1 VIEQARATDDATAP
15 ATDNAT
21 APATDNATAPA
32 ARDAWR
38 SRPAAQQPRWP
49 DPAALADV
57 AAQLRVLPPL
67 VVASE
72 VRTLRDRLALVARG
86 EAFLLQGGECAET
99 FAGSTAAR
107 TRDLLK
113 ALLQMSL
120 VLTYGASLPVVKVT
134 RLAGQFAKPRSSDT
148 DALGLPTYRGD
159 AVNDLRPDP
168 VLRVP
173 DPQRLMRA
181 YTTSASVLNLVRA
194 FATGGLADLS
204 RVQEWNKDFVARS
217 PAGARYS
224 RMASDV
230 ERALAFVD
238 AIGVDLGTRGN
249 QVELYSSHEALL
261 LEYEAALT
269 RTEDAAPEGP
279 AYDLSAHMIWVGERT
294 RQLDGAHVAFA
305 ASVANPIGVK
315 LGPTSTPEDAVA
327 LAERLDPDRE
337 PGRLTFIARMG
348 AGAVEAALPPL
359 VEKVRAG
366 GWLPVWTC
374 DPMHGNT
381 FEAKGG
387 AKTRHFDDVVS
398 EVRGFCAVHAALGTW
413 PGGLHVELTGDD
425 VTECLGGGDAI
436 DEDDLDRRYET
447 ACDPRLNPGQAL
459 ELAFLLAEVLQ
470 TQRG

>member
-1 VIEQARATDDATAP
+1 MSVES
-15 ATDNAT
+15 
-21 APATDNATAPA
+21 PA
-32 ARDAWR
+32 ALTTGWR
-38 SRPAAQQPRWP
+38 SKVAAQQPKWP
-49 DPAALADV
+49 DLAKLATV
-57 AAQLRVLPPL
+57 GEELRLLPPL

-72 VRTLRDRLALVARG
+72 VRTLKDRLGSVARG

-134 RLAGQFAKPRSSDT
+134 RLAGQFAKPRSSDL
-148 DALGLPTYRGD
+148 DALGLPSYRGD
-159 AVNDLRPDP
+159 MVNDLRPDAL
-168 VLRVP
+168 LRVP
-173 DPQRLMRA
+173 DPQRMLRG

-204 RVQEWNKDFVARS
+204 RVHEWNKDFVRRS
-217 PAGARYS
+217 PAGRRYEE
-224 RMASDV
+224 MATGV
-230 ERALAFVD
+230 ERALKFLD
-238 AIGVDLGTRGN
+238 AIGADLGSNGR

-269 RTEDAAPEGP
+269 RTEDSSPEGP
-279 AYDLSAHMIWVGERT
+279 AYDLSAHMIWIGERT

-305 ASVANPIGVK
+305 QEVDNPIGVK
-315 LGPTSTPEDAVA
+315 LGPSVTGADAVA
-327 LAERLDPDRE
+327 LARALDPDHT
-337 PGRLTFIARMG
+337 PGRLTFICRMG
-348 AGAVEAALPPL
+348 ASKVLEKLPPI
-359 VEKVRAG
+359 VAAVRDAG
-366 GWLPVWTC
+366 FTPVWAC

-381 FEAKGG
+381 YEARGG
-387 AKTRHFDDVVS
+387 AKTRHFDDVVT
-398 EVRGFCAVHAALGTW
+398 EVRGFCAVHDAAGTW

-436 DEDDLDRRYET
+436 DEADLELRYET

-459 ELAFLLAEVLQ
+459 ELAFLMAEVLQ
-470 TQRG
+470 R

>member
-1 VIEQARATDDATAP
+1 MIDERW
-15 ATDNAT
+15 
-21 APATDNATAPA
+21 
-32 ARDAWR
+32 RDL
-38 SRPAAQQPRWP
+38 PAAQQPRWP

-57 AAQLRVLPPL
+57 GGQLRALPPL

-72 VRTLRDRLALVARG
+72 VRTLTERLAQVARG

-113 ALLQMSL
+113 TLLQMSL

-148 DALGLPTYRGD
+148 DALGLPSYRGD
-159 AVNDLRPDP
+159 AVNAYDPDP

-173 DPQRLMRA
+173 DPGRLLRA

-217 PAGARYS
+217 PAGERYA
-224 RMASDV
+224 RMATDV

-238 AIGVDLGTRGN
+238 AIGVDLGQRGH

-261 LEYEAALT
+261 LDYEAALT
-269 RTEDAAPEGP
+269 RTEDSDPDGP
-279 AYDLSAHMIWVGERT
+279 AYDLSAHTVWLGDRT

-305 ASVANPIGVK
+305 QSVANPVGVK
-315 LGPTSTPEDAVA
+315 FGPSTSPEDAVA
-327 LAERLDPDRE
+327 LAEALDPDRT
-337 PGRLTFIARMG
+337 PGRLTFVVRLGARR
-348 AGAVEAALPPL
+348 VEELLPPV

-366 GWLPVWTC
+366 GWLPVWAC

-381 FEAKGG
+381 YEARGG
-387 AKTRHFDDVVS
+387 AKTRHFDDVVA
-398 EVRGFCAVHAALGTW
+398 EVRGFHAVHAALGTW

-436 DEDDLDRRYET
+436 DETDLDRRYET

-459 ELAFLLAEVLQ
+459 ELAFLAAEMLQ
-470 TQRG
+470 AARG

>member
-1 VIEQARATDDATAP
+1 MEHVTT
-15 ATDNAT
+15 
-21 APATDNATAPA
+21 A
-32 ARDAWR
+32 ARDRWR
-38 SRPAAQQPRWP
+38 DLPAAQQPRWP
-49 DPAALADV
+49 DPAALAGV
-57 AAQLRVLPPL
+57 GERLRALPPL
-67 VVASE
+67 VVAPE
-72 VRTLRDRLALVARG
+72 VRTLTERLASVARG

-113 ALLQMSL
+113 TLLQMSL

-148 DALGLPTYRGD
+148 DALGLPSYRGD
-159 AVNDLRPDP
+159 AVNDLSPDP
-168 VLRVP
+168 ALRVP
-173 DPQRLMRA
+173 DPERLMRA

-217 PAGARYS
+217 PAGERYA
-224 RMASDV
+224 RMATDV

-238 AIGVDLGTRGN
+238 AIGVPLGTTGH
-249 QVELYSSHEALL
+249 QVELFSSHEALL
-261 LEYEAALT
+261 LDYEAALT
-269 RTEDAAPEGP
+269 RTEDAVPDGP
-279 AYDLSAHMIWVGERT
+279 AYDLSAHTVWLGDRT

-305 ASVANPIGVK
+305 QSVANPIGVK
-315 LGPTSTPEDAVA
+315 LGPSTAPEDAVA
-327 LAERLDPDRE
+327 LAEALDPDRT
-337 PGRLTFIARMG
+337 PGRLTFVVRLGARR
-348 AGAVEAALPPL
+348 VEELLPPV
-359 VEKVRAG
+359 VEKVLAG
-366 GWLPVWTC
+366 GWLPVWAC

-381 FEAKGG
+381 YEARGG
-387 AKTRHFDDVVS
+387 AKTRHFDDVVA
-398 EVRGFCAVHAALGTW
+398 EVRGFHAVHAALGSW

-459 ELAFLLAEVLQ
+459 ELAFLAAEMLQ
-470 TQRG
+470 AARG

>member
-1 VIEQARATDDATAP
+1 MSDTQEL
-15 ATDNAT
+15 
-21 APATDNATAPA
+21 
-32 ARDAWR
+32 WR
-38 SRPAAQQPRWP
+38 QLPAAQQPRWP
-49 DPAALADV
+49 DPAVLAAV
-57 AAQLRVLPPL
+57 ATQLCALPPL
-67 VVASE
+67 VVAGE
-72 VRTLRDRLALVARG
+72 VRTLRARLGGVARG

-99 FAGSTAAR
+99 FAGATAAR

-113 ALLQMSL
+113 TLLQMSL
-120 VLTYGASLPVVKVT
+120 VLTYGASLPVVKVA
-134 RLAGQFAKPRSSDT
+134 RLAGQFAKPRSADL
-148 DALGLPTYRGD
+148 DALGLPSYRGD
-159 AVNDLRPDP
+159 AVNDITPDLATRTPDP
-168 VLRVP
+168 T
-173 DPQRLMRA
+173 RLLRA

-217 PAGARYS
+217 PAGARYA
-224 RMASDV
+224 RMAGDV

-238 AIGVDLGTRGN
+238 AIGVDLGASGH
-249 QVELYSSHEALL
+249 QVELFSSHEALL

-269 RTEDAAPEGP
+269 RTEDAVPDGP
-279 AYDLSAHMIWVGERT
+279 AYDLSAHTVWIGERT

-315 LGPTSTPEDAVA
+315 LGPSSTPEDAVA
-327 LAERLDPDRE
+327 LAERLDPDRD
-337 PGRLTFIARMG
+337 PGRLTFVVRMG
-348 AGAVEAALPPL
+348 AGRVTELLPPL

-381 FEAKGG
+381 YEAKGG
-387 AKTRHFDDVVS
+387 AKTRHFDDVVA
-398 EVRGFCAVHAALGTW
+398 EVRGFCAVHADLGTW

-436 DEDDLDRRYET
+436 DEADLDRRYET